1 MFKNKKEEPFK
12 VLLDHVAKAM
22 SQNTDFIL
30 FLLMW
35 VHVGELEFEKIAEE
49 VSLGLLGGQKMN

>member
-1 MFKNKKEEPFK
+1 M
-12 VLLDHVAKAM
+12 DHVAKAM